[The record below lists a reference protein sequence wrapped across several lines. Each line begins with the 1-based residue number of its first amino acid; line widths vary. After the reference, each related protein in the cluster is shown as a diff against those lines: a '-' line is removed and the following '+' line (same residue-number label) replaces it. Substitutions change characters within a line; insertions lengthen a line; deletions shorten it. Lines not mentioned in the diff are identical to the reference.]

1 MQTRGFLALVVA
13 VASGLVSGA
22 APAWQ
27 LSLLPTQQR
36 VQPLGKQINLG
47 LFPAGMALSSDG
59 RLILVTNN
67 GFLKQSL
74 TVVDTASVN
83 AIGVGVL
90 NVNPA
95 FLAPVTLAWTIIA
108 DGTTEH
114 FDCSLFVPSLSG
126 LGNLLTVRNVGNTRV
141 QLSPCLIKTTPC

>member
-1 MQTRGFLALVVA
+1 MRKVTLVLWAAAMIVMGARTASAQEFNICTKLDGVATRNFRATVMSTVG
-13 VASGLVSGA
+13 
-22 APAWQ
+22 
-27 LSLLPTQQR
+27 
-36 VQPLGKQINLG
+36 
-47 LFPAGMALSSDG
+47 SS
-59 RLILVTNN
+59 
-67 GFLKQSL
+67 FSL

>member
-1 MQTRGFLALVVA
+1 MRKV
-13 VASGLVSGA
+13 
-22 APAWQ
+22 
-27 LSLLPTQQR
+27 
-36 VQPLGKQINLG
+36 
-47 LFPAGMALSSDG
+47 
-59 RLILVTNN
+59 ILVLWAAAIVMMGAGTASAQEFNICTKVQGVAARN
-67 GFLKQSL
+67 FRATVMSTVGSSFSL

>member
-1 MQTRGFLALVVA
+1 MMGAGTASAQEFNICTKVQGVA
-13 VASGLVSGA
+13 ARNFRATVMSTVG
-22 APAWQ
+22 
-27 LSLLPTQQR
+27 
-36 VQPLGKQINLG
+36 
-47 LFPAGMALSSDG
+47 SS
-59 RLILVTNN
+59 
-67 GFLKQSL
+67 FSL

>member
-1 MQTRGFLALVVA
+1 MRKVTLVLWAAAIVMMGAGTASAQEFNICTKVQGVA
-13 VASGLVSGA
+13 ARNFRATVMSTVG
-22 APAWQ
+22 
-27 LSLLPTQQR
+27 
-36 VQPLGKQINLG
+36 
-47 LFPAGMALSSDG
+47 SS
-59 RLILVTNN
+59 
-67 GFLKQSL
+67 FSL

>member
-1 MQTRGFLALVVA
+1 MRKVTLVLWAAAIVMMGAGTASAQEFNICTKVQGVA
-13 VASGLVSGA
+13 ARNFRATVMSTVG
-22 APAWQ
+22 
-27 LSLLPTQQR
+27 
-36 VQPLGKQINLG
+36 
-47 LFPAGMALSSDG
+47 SS
-59 RLILVTNN
+59 
-67 GFLKQSL
+67 FSL
-74 TVVDTASVN
+74 TVVDTASVKT
-83 AIGVGVL
+83 IGVGVL

>member
-1 MQTRGFLALVVA
+1 MRKVTLVLWAAAMIVMGARTASAQEFNICTKVQGVA
-13 VASGLVSGA
+13 ARNFRATVMSTVG
-22 APAWQ
+22 
-27 LSLLPTQQR
+27 
-36 VQPLGKQINLG
+36 
-47 LFPAGMALSSDG
+47 SS
-59 RLILVTNN
+59 
-67 GFLKQSL
+67 FSL

>member
-1 MQTRGFLALVVA
+1 MRKVTLVLWAAAIVMMGAGTASAQVFNICTKVQGVA
-13 VASGLVSGA
+13 ARNFRATVMSTVG
-22 APAWQ
+22 
-27 LSLLPTQQR
+27 
-36 VQPLGKQINLG
+36 
-47 LFPAGMALSSDG
+47 SS
-59 RLILVTNN
+59 
-67 GFLKQSL
+67 FSL